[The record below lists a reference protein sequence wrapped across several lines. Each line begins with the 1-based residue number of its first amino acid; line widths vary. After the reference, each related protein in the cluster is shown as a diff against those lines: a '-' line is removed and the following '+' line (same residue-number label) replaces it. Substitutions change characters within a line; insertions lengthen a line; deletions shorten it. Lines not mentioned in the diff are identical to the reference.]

1 MTSYLKHRQLR
12 RSLALACLVALP
24 ALACTDTLLNVT
36 DPDIVQEANSASA
49 ANGLLNGAVLRLAQA
64 VNGTQGPD
72 ALFMFGG
79 LLTDEWQSGDTF
91 IQRNTQDQRI
101 FNPSNTFNAGPFR
114 ALNRVRVEARTAID
128 ALRAYVPTPKAH
140 VGLMFAV

>member
-36 DPDIVQEANSASA
+36 DPDIVQGANSASA

-64 VNGTQGPD
+64 VRGPQGPD
-72 ALFMFGG
+72 AVFMFGG
-79 LLTDEWQSGDTF
+79 LLPREWGSGVNFSPTNTPGTANCDPRHTF
-91 IQRNTQDQRI
+91 RRR
-101 FNPSNTFNAGPFR
+101 P
-114 ALNRVRVEARTAID
+114 
-128 ALRAYVPTPKAH
+128 LRH
-140 VGLMFAV
+140 